1 MLSHYIETQM
11 KEYCTNVTCQMS
23 GVRHE
28 SHLTEAKERNVSCVF
43 ESSVFLTPSHF
54 QHTA

>member
-1 MLSHYIETQM
+1 MLSHYIATQM

-23 GVRHE
+23 GIKHE

-43 ESSVFLTPSHF
+43 DSSVFLIPSHF
-54 QHTA
+54 QHIA